1 MKTDLTFDT
10 GIFLDPNSTG
20 SYNTIDNSHYFG
32 TYTTCKKEHLDKIN
46 QYDKKTRKML
56 LKLYLK
62 YLGHNANELYYVIL
76 KQTLK
81 TYEIIT

>member
-1 MKTDLTFDT
+1 MKSDLTIDT
-10 GIFLDPNSTG
+10 GINITG
-20 SYNTIDNSHYFG
+20 SYKTIDISH
-32 TYTTCKKEHLDKIN
+32 YTTCKKEHLDKIN
-46 QYDKKTRKML
+46 QYDKKIRKML

-62 YLGHNANELYYVIL
+62 YLGFNSNEIL